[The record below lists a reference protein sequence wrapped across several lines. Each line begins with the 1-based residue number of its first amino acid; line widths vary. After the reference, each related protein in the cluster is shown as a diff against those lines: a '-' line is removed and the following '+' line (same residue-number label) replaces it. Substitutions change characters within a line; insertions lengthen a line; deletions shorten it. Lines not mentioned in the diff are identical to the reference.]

1 MKTVGIIVEFNPFH
15 NGHKYLIDKA
25 KKVTKADNVIVVC
38 SGNFV
43 QRGMPSFF
51 DKSIRT
57 KAALLNGVDVVL
69 ELPVMYATAS
79 AETFAASA
87 VRLLDKLNC
96 VDYLCFGCETDN
108 IKALPIVADILL
120 KEPEDYKNML
130 SVYLKN
136 GFSYPKAR
144 AKALTDYCNENHI
157 LSEYIVNQMIGQA
170 NNILAIEYLKALK
183 NFHSSM
189 KPLAIKRTGSS
200 YHSDVLDNTFASA
213 TGIRKAIRNK
223 QSIKDF
229 IPDNCVNLYPI
240 HEENSQYMELNDF
253 SRILGC
259 QLIHNKDF
267 TKYYDISQDL
277 SNRIQ
282 HFTSQFTDI
291 DSFIEQLQSKNYT
304 YSGISRILCHI
315 LLNIHQT
322 DMNEFIAHDYFD
334 FVRVLGFRKQNKI
347 ISKIKNQS
355 SLELI
360 GKFSSYYNRST
371 GIAQRMLDI
380 NMNADALYRMVYM
393 NKYNEQL
400 PTEFERQICIL

>member
-108 IKALPIVADILL
+108 IKALPVVADILL
-120 KEPEDYKNML
+120 KEPEDYRNML

-144 AKALTDYCNENHI
+144 AKALTDYCSENHI
-157 LSEYIVNQMIGQA
+157 LNEYVVNQMISQA

-183 NFHSSM
+183 KFHSSI
-189 KPLAIKRTGSS
+189 KPLAIRRAGSF
-200 YHSDVLDNTFASA
+200 YHSDALDDTFASA

-223 QSIKDF
+223 QSINDF
-229 IPDNCVNLYPI
+229 IPDNCVNLYQP
-240 HEENSQYMELNDF
+240 HENSQYMELNDF

-259 QLIHNKDF
+259 QLIQNRDF
-267 TKYYDISQDL
+267 SKFYDVSPDL

-282 HFTSQFTDI
+282 HFATQFRNI
-291 DSFIEQLQSKNYT
+291 NSFIEQLQSKNYT

-315 LLNIHQT
+315 LLGIHQA
-322 DMNEFIAHDYFD
+322 DMNDFIAHDYFD